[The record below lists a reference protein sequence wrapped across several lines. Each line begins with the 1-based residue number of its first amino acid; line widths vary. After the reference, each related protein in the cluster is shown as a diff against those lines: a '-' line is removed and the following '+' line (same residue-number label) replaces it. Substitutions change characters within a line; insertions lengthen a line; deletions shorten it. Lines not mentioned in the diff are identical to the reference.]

1 MRLLRG
7 GFLWLLAAS
16 LLRPSSGDTLD
27 IDVRLFLDSNCFD
40 PYDELLLL
48 DDGCYANLY
57 TNATKAF
64 KVRIVGF
71 VEPFKYDIQD
81 YTDACHT
88 IFSPKR
94 TLESGKCERF
104 IGGYWAE
111 ITNRLR
117 SSTCVGQDCSRLAVT
132 KQRFYSESMCVGL
145 PYEVFTYP
153 VQNECMRASNG
164 TQAFRVDPT
173 TTNVTQVDYLV
184 NDRCGGDL
192 TRQYIMSVGYCYE
205 LYPDRAPRSFRW
217 EVERYDATAI
227 SDAWR
232 PSSLGLVQ
240 AAGVAAPLALL
251 GSPRPREL

>member
-1 MRLLRG
+1 MTYLPVQGHVEAEPQEQQSPKLSVAR
-7 GFLWLLAAS
+7 
-16 LLRPSSGDTLD
+16 LD

-117 SSTCVGQDCSRLAVT
+117 SSTCVVL
-132 KQRFYSESMCVGL
+132 
-145 PYEVFTYP
+145 
-153 VQNECMRASNG
+153 
-164 TQAFRVDPT
+164 
-173 TTNVTQVDYLV
+173 
-184 NDRCGGDL
+184 
-192 TRQYIMSVGYCYE
+192 
-205 LYPDRAPRSFRW
+205 
-217 EVERYDATAI
+217 
-227 SDAWR
+227 
-232 PSSLGLVQ
+232 
-240 AAGVAAPLALL
+240 
-251 GSPRPREL
+251 